1 MPKGKGVTN
10 WAEVHAE
17 LRNKI
22 RWAIRSVAPR
32 AGVVIP
38 YSEATEWAG
47 EIATSI
53 TGVWRVFAA
62 SAGTAETNGSIPSR
76 SPKIR
81 RVEATKQWRLA
92 NS

>member
-1 MPKGKGVTN
+1 MTQ

-22 RWAIRSVAPR
+22 RWAIRTVAPK

-38 YSEATEWAG
+38 YSEASEWSSQ
-47 EIATSI
+47 IATGI
-53 TGVWRVFAA
+53 TEEWRALTH
-62 SAGTAETNGSIPSR
+62 SADSVETDGLIRTETTRATRKKSR
-76 SPKIR
+76 AWL
-81 RVEATKQWRLA
+81 EA